1 MAIKFQYN
9 KISLQ
14 EMQKQLNVR
23 LNALP
28 VLKYKEAILR
38 TEAEKAKK
46 KMHELEQ
53 NIVNKIKQYE
63 YMNMMWQ
70 EFPKDVI
77 SISEIKTNRKNI
89 AGVKTPQLE
98 NVAFE
103 LKPLCLFNQPLWISD
118 GITLLKELVRL
129 SIEKELLSMR
139 TVLLDAAR
147 KKTTQKV
154 NLYEKVQVPDYL
166 DAISKIKKF
175 INEEKN
181 FNHLKLKAMIVPMTE
196 FSMIIFHGDYDAF
209 LPELRKTGVFH
220 VAEKNK

>member
-63 YMNMMWQ
+63 YMNMLWQ

-77 SISEIKTNRKNI
+77 TISEIKTNRKNI

-129 SIEKELLSMR
+129 SIEKELLSIR

-175 INEEKN
+175 INDEES
-181 FNHLKLKAMIVPMTE
+181 LGKATQKIMKKRILT
-196 FSMIIFHGDYDAF
+196 I
-209 LPELRKTGVFH
+209 
-220 VAEKNK
+220 